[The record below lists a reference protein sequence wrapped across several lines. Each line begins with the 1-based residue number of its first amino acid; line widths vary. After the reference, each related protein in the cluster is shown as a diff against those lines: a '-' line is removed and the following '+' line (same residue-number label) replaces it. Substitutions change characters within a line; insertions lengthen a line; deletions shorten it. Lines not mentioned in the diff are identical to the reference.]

1 MPSTEVTGQ
10 PCASAVNRL
19 FGPLDDALCSP
30 VRQRQGMPP
39 RVSLDTSSRASRKVI
54 SKVNRADGEPVN
66 APADNSFTSAL
77 DVPPRRRRRPAAL
90 RRRGS
95 DGDSPRYRDSS
106 SHHDKYPSM
115 DSPTEPHPLR
125 RASTTARTAR
135 YETGNTRPRLS
146 RILSPSTP
154 VLVKSPLPADFPA
167 LPDKA
172 EGHRTVLAH
181 EVLSD
186 ATFPSTL
193 LLLRER
199 KKVTFPDH
207 PLRILPLFLGLAE
220 RFSRRRRPEIRY
232 LGHRTAPCQSAL
244 GIRLDSPPSGPLRP
258 PGQGTACRP

>member
-1 MPSTEVTGQ
+1 
-10 PCASAVNRL
+10 
-19 FGPLDDALCSP
+19 
-30 VRQRQGMPP
+30 MPP

-77 DVPPRRRRRPAAL
+77 DVPPRRRPTAL

-115 DSPTEPHPLR
+115 DSPIEPHPLR
-125 RASTTARTAR
+125 RATTTARTAR

-146 RILSPSTP
+146 RVLSPSTP
-154 VLVKSPLPADFPA
+154 VLAKSPPPADFPA

-172 EGHRTVLAH
+172 ECHRTVLAH

-186 ATFPSTL
+186 ATFPSSFSPTL
-193 LLLRER
+193 R
-199 KKVTFPDH
+199 KKKKKGRLLTTCYVFTPF
-207 PLRILPLFLGLAE
+207 LR
-220 RFSRRRRPEIRY
+220 SRRTI
-232 LGHRTAPCQSAL
+232 LSQA
-244 GIRLDSPPSGPLRP
+244 SP
-258 PGQGTACRP
+258 